1 MEIKWLGNSTFLI
14 KNSTGKRILINP
26 INLNS
31 YVKNYDINPD
41 LITLSK
47 SPYEDGLSNY
57 LKNHCEIIDSCDK
70 YTNDYISIKGYSTY
84 SDNINGLKRG
94 INNIYIFEIDN
105 IKFCHMGTLGHK
117 LDYNL
122 ISELKDLDFLFIPIG
137 GHFSLNGIDAA
148 SLSTSI
154 NPKYIIPMLYKTSL
168 QNSYLDGPF
177 EFISHMKNIT
187 KINCSQIQ
195 TSELNFNNNNSVI
208 ILAP

>member
-31 YVKNYDINPD
+31 YIKNYDINPD

-47 SPYEDGLSNY
+47 PPSEDGLSNY
-57 LKNHCEIIDSCDK
+57 LKNGCEVINFCDK
-70 YTNDYISIKGYSTY
+70 YTNDYISIKGFNTY

-117 LDYNL
+117 LDSNL
-122 ISELKDLDFLFIPIG
+122 ISELKNLDFLFIPIG
-137 GHFSLNGIDAA
+137 GQFSLNGIDAA
-148 SLSTSI
+148 SLSISI

-177 EFISHMKNIT
+177 EFISHMKNII

-208 ILAP
+208 IFDP